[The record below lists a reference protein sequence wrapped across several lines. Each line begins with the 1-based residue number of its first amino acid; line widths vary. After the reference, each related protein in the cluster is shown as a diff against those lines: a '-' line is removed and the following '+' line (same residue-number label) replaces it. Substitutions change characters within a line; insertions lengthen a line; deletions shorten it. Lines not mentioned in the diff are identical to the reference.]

1 MLVPLILTLV
11 FTAIALLLMLIL
23 AWGGWKHRNP
33 PVTAEENP
41 FQDVKDFGP
50 TATNRW
56 LRGLRVFLALLLIT
70 VLGFHSYWV
79 FKADDSEQFMRA
91 KRNDARNRRLAEF
104 SLKGWVFD
112 RTGKLENALIRYRS
126 DGGVISREYP
136 LGAAA
141 VHVTGY
147 SDFIFG
153 AGGMEYAF
161 RDWLTE
167 SVSTYNQLIS
177 PNPVGKDLKSSI
189 DATLQREVFN
199 LIQGT
204 GKPSAAVVLLLPTN
218 EVLAIASSPSFE
230 PRAIT
235 DQATWERL
243 SQQVQDAPGMSP
255 FPLVNRAIGT
265 LVTGGAVGYYA
276 PGSTFKT
283 FIAGVAID
291 LGITNKI
298 YTCEGGGFTP
308 KGSNRAIRDFGGH
321 VHGSLGLAD
330 AFRLSCNQY
339 FCQLGL
345 EIGKDR
351 LADYARRMRFVTS
364 PDDKT
369 MRAEG
374 IWQVLHGNPEQ
385 FDYIFAPPVTQMNLS
400 SKATNHDVALQS
412 IGQGYSDL
420 TPLYMALIC
429 SAAASSDGA
438 FVAPTFEAD
447 AQRKVISPFIS
458 AASAAELRSLM
469 QMVVDNGTASGAFA
483 PLRGRITA
491 GGKTGTADRV
501 VPVYDRNGKLVFDV
515 DEKGRREQR
524 WEGVTDSW
532 FVGFAPAENPK
543 IAYAVVV
550 ERGGEGSKTAAPIAV
565 KIIEGAARLGYLN
578 LSPAQSPVGVP
589 RPPARSR
596 QQQPP
601 QTQQ

>member
-1 MLVPLILTLV
+1 MLVPLILTLI
-11 FTAIALLLMLIL
+11 FSGIALLLMLIL
-23 AWGGWKHRNP
+23 VWGAWKHRKP
-33 PVTAEENP
+33 PAAIEEP
-41 FQDVKDFGP
+41 SLQESKSFGP

-56 LRGLRVFLALLLIT
+56 LQGLRIFLVLLLIT

-79 FKADDSEQFMRA
+79 FKADSSDEFSKA

-126 DGGVISREYP
+126 DGGVITREYP

-141 VHVTGY
+141 VHLTGY

-153 AGGMEYAF
+153 AGGMEYAY

-167 SVSTYNQLIS
+167 STSTYNELIS
-177 PNPVGKDLKSSI
+177 PNPVGKDLKASI
-189 DATLQREVFN
+189 DASLQRDVFN
-199 LIQGT
+199 LVQGT

-218 EVLAIASSPSFE
+218 EVLALASAPSFE

-265 LVTGGAVGYYA
+265 LVTGGPAGYYA

-283 FIAGVAID
+283 FIASVAVD
-291 LGITNKI
+291 LGITNEVF
-298 YTCEGGGFTP
+298 TCREGGFTP
-308 KGSNRAIRDFGGH
+308 PGSGRAIQDFGGH
-321 VHGSLGLAD
+321 VHGQLRLED
-330 AFRLSCNQY
+330 AFKLSCNQY

-345 EIGKDR
+345 KIGKER
-351 LADYARRMRFVTS
+351 LADYARRLQFSTS

-369 MRAEG
+369 LRATGLWE
-374 IWQVLHGNPEQ
+374 VLHGSPEQ

-400 SKATNHDVALQS
+400 SKATAHDVALQA
-412 IGQGYSDL
+412 IGQGYADL
-420 TPLYMALIC
+420 TPLYMALIT
-429 SAAASSDGA
+429 SAATSADGA

-447 AQRKVISPFIS
+447 APRKVIGQFIS
-458 AASAAELRSLM
+458 SASSARMRELMRL
-469 QMVVDNGTASGAFA
+469 VVDSGTAAGAFA

-501 VPVYDRNGKLVFDV
+501 VPVYDRNGKLVFEV
-515 DEKGRREQR
+515 DEKGRREQK

-565 KIIEGAARLGYLN
+565 KIIESASRLGYL
-578 LSPAQSPVGVP
+578 SIGPTQMPVGTP
-589 RPPARSR
+589 RPPNNRR
-596 QQQPP
+596 PQPIP
-601 QTQQ
+601 TR

>member
-1 MLVPLILTLV
+1 MLLPLILTLIFV
-11 FTAIALLLMLIL
+11 GVALLVVLVLG
-23 AWGGWKHRNP
+23 WGAWKHRNP
-33 PVTAEENP
+33 PAAVDETP

-56 LRGLRVFLALLLIT
+56 LRGLRVFLALLLVT

-79 FKADDSEQFMRA
+79 FKADDSEEFMRA

-104 SLKGWVFD
+104 SLKGWLFD
-112 RTGKLENALIRYRS
+112 RSGKLENALVRYRY
-126 DGGVISREYP
+126 DGRAITREYP
-136 LGAAA
+136 LGAAG
-141 VHVTGY
+141 VHLTGY

-167 SVSTYNQLIS
+167 STSTYNSLIS
-177 PNPVGKDLKSSI
+177 PNPVGKDLTTSI
-189 DATLQREVFN
+189 DSSLQREVFN
-199 LIQGT
+199 LIQGS

-218 EVLAIASSPSFE
+218 EVLAMASAPSFE

-243 SQQVQDAPGMSP
+243 TQQVEEAPGMSP
-255 FPLVNRAIGT
+255 FPLVNRALGT

-298 YTCEGGGFTP
+298 YTCEEGGFTP
-308 KGSNRAIRDFGGH
+308 KGSGRAIRDFGGH

-339 FCQLGL
+339 FCQLGI

-351 LADYARRMRFVTS
+351 LADYARRLRFATT

-369 MRAEG
+369 LRAEG
-374 IWQVLHGNPEQ
+374 IWQVLHGDARE
-385 FDYIFAPPVTQMNLS
+385 FDYVFAPPVTQMNLS
-400 SKATNHDVALQS
+400 SKATNHDVALQA

-420 TPLYMALIC
+420 TPMYMALITA
-429 SAAASSDGA
+429 AAASSDGA
-438 FVAPTFEAD
+438 FVAPTFEAN
-447 AQRKVISPFIS
+447 APRKVISPFIS
-458 AASAAELRSLM
+458 AASAAQLRGLM
-469 QMVVDNGTASGAFA
+469 QQVVDNGTAAGAFA

-501 VPVYDRNGKLVFDV
+501 VPVYDRNGKLAFDV
-515 DEKGRREQR
+515 DEKGRRQQR
-524 WEGVTDSW
+524 WEEVTDSW
-532 FVGFAPAENPK
+532 FVGYAPAENPK

-565 KIIEGAARLGYLN
+565 KIIEAASRLGYLS
-578 LSPAQSPVGVP
+578 LAPAQMPVTDT
-589 RPPARSR
+589 RPSGNRRPQQPA
-596 QQQPP
+596 QQQ
-601 QTQQ
+601 

>member
-1 MLVPLILTLV
+1 MLLPLILTLIFSGV
-11 FTAIALLLMLIL
+11 ALLVILVL
-23 AWGGWKHRNP
+23 AWGAWRHRNP
-33 PVTAEENP
+33 PAAVEETP
-41 FQDVKDFGP
+41 FQEAKNFGP

-56 LRGLRVFLALLLIT
+56 LRGLRVFLVLLLIT

-79 FKADDSEQFMRA
+79 FKADSSDEFSRA

-126 DGGVISREYP
+126 DGGVITREYP

-141 VHVTGY
+141 VHLTGY

-153 AGGMEYAF
+153 AGGMEYAY

-167 SVSTYNQLIS
+167 STSTYNELIS
-177 PNPVGKDLKSSI
+177 PNPVGKDLKVSI
-189 DATLQREVFN
+189 DSGLQRDVYN

-204 GKPSAAVVLLLPTN
+204 GRPSAAVVLLLPTN
-218 EVLAIASSPSFE
+218 EVLAMASAPSFE

-243 SQQVQDAPGMSP
+243 TQQVQDAPGMSP
-255 FPLVNRAIGT
+255 FPLVNRALGT
-265 LVTGGAVGYYA
+265 LVTGGPAGYYA

-283 FIAGVAID
+283 FIASVAID
-291 LGITNKI
+291 LGVTKEVF
-298 YTCEGGGFTP
+298 TCREGGFTP
-308 KGSNRAIRDFGGH
+308 PGSGRAIQDFGGH
-321 VHGSLGLAD
+321 VHGQLGLED
-330 AFRLSCNQY
+330 AFKLSCNQY

-345 EIGKDR
+345 KIGKER
-351 LADYARRMRFVTS
+351 LADYARRLQFSTS

-369 MRAEG
+369 IRATGLWE
-374 IWQVLHGNPEQ
+374 VLHGSPEQ
-385 FDYIFAPPVTQMNLS
+385 FDYIFSPPVTQMNLS
-400 SKATNHDVALQS
+400 SKATSHDVALQA
-412 IGQGYSDL
+412 IGQGYADL
-420 TPLYMALIC
+420 TPLYMALIT
-429 SAAASSDGA
+429 SAATSADGA

-447 AQRKVISPFIS
+447 APRKVLGQFIS
-458 AASAAELRSLM
+458 AASAARMREM
-469 QMVVDNGTASGAFA
+469 MKMVVDGGTAAGAFA

-501 VPVYDRNGKLVFDV
+501 VPVYDRNGKLVFEV
-515 DEKGRREQR
+515 DEKGRREQK

-550 ERGGEGSKTAAPIAV
+550 ERGGEGAKTAAPIAV
-565 KIIEGAARLGYLN
+565 KIIESASRLGYLSIN
-578 LSPAQSPVGVP
+578 PGQAPARPQ
-589 RPPARSR
+589 RPPKNRSP
-596 QQQPP
+596 QPI
-601 QTQQ
+601 QTR